1 MASYYKIKKDWN
13 NGKWDKFQ
21 KGAYTN
27 KSEAIKNCTEELIKE
42 GYKVFDPT
50 GNIIYPIYYNETAK
64 LLKADGITSD
74 VEYWSNVFDKKEDVN
89 IDYVETIVKR
99 YHEKLSNIKD
109 DNKINNII
117 KHKDLTIY
125 KIPVNTFKVLYFDK
139 RKTISNLET
148 YANAGYFAGFKENGI
163 YFTLPVANVVCD
175 IDLDD
180 VYYIAKN
187 YLKERP
193 IVNNKLYF
201 AANQN
206 SSSEF
211 KNKAVSTICIKDNK
225 VSCRKLNSYNELKE
239 YSYAISGVPI
249 ISHGVNQKMKDVTNE
264 GWDSGTMR
272 GTEHGFL
279 GITLGDD
286 SNIYYFHYATT
297 SSGNNGLKMIQELVS
312 GFGFQYLLKLD
323 GGGSAYFKYK
333 NNELMNTSE
342 NRQINT
348 VITF

>member
-1 MASYYKIKKDWN
+1 MARYYKIKKDWN

-27 KSEAIKNCTEELIKE
+27 KVEAIKNCTDELIKE
-42 GYKVFDPT
+42 GYKVFDPD

-64 LLKADGITSD
+64 ILEADGITSD
-74 VEYWSNVFDKKEDVN
+74 VEYWSNVFDKKEIVN
-89 IDYVETIVKR
+89 IDYVDTIIKR
-99 YHEKLSNIKD
+99 YHEKLSNIKSND
-109 DNKINNII
+109 KIDNVI

-125 KIPVNTFKVLYFDK
+125 KIPVNTFKILYFDK

-148 YANAGYFAGFKENGI
+148 YANAGYFAGFKENGV

-175 IDLDD
+175 INLDD
-180 VYYIAKN
+180 VYYIAGN

-193 IVNNKLYF
+193 IINNKLYF

-211 KNKAVSTICIKDNK
+211 RDKVVSTICIKDNK
-225 VSCRKLNSYNELKE
+225 VECRKLNNYKELKE

-249 ISHGVNQKMKDVTNE
+249 ILHGVNQKMKDIINE

-272 GTEHGFL
+272 ATEHGFI
-279 GITLGDD
+279 GIKLNDD
-286 SNIYYFHYATT
+286 NNIYYFHYATT
-297 SSGNNGLKMIQELVS
+297 SSGNNGLKMIQDQVS
-312 GFGFQYLLKLD
+312 NFGFKYLIKLD

-333 NNELMNTSE
+333 NNEIVNTTE

-348 VITF
+348 IITF